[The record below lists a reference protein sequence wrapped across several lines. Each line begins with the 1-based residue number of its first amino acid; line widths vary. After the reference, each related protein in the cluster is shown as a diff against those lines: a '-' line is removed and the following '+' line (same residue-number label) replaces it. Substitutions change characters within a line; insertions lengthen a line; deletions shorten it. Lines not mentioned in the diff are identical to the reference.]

1 MVKKNCIENLRD
13 ELNIEGV
20 AIEIYDSNGNILL
33 DIEEELNKPFTKEY
47 IISGYKTMIYIDSN
61 IYKDS
66 LESVSNIVVHLV
78 KEKLKNICLM
88 FKLDDLN
95 TFNFRIAETVP
106 DAILVFDNNGYVKYF
121 NEKAL
126 EFIEVPK
133 DEITKRPLQD
143 FYSTKLKVVEV
154 LKNGSP
160 VFNKE
165 IFVRTKEG
173 KKRRLLKTILPIV
186 DGDGKVVGALDKI
199 KEINT
204 ATKFINNMS
213 GYSARFTFED
223 IIHKSEKMAKT
234 IKIAKAGSN
243 TDMTVLIQGESGTGK
258 ELFAH
263 AIHNNSS
270 KASKP
275 FVILDCSTIPKELV
289 ESELFGYV
297 GGAFT
302 GAKKGGKL
310 GKFELAD
317 GGTIFLDEIGEMP
330 IDIQAKLL
338 RVLQS
343 GTFTRVGGNE
353 PIEVDIRV
361 IAATNRNLEEEV
373 KKKNFR
379 EDLYYRLN
387 MFSLEIPPLR
397 YRKEDIIK
405 LIDCFLEK
413 AATKLDK
420 KGITIS
426 NDALD
431 ILINYDWP
439 GNVRELENA
448 IFRAVNLCFEG
459 EILPVHLPEN
469 IIEKTEI
476 VVPVSEKKADKKSL
490 EDMEIKHILKLLE
503 ENGGNKKRTAE
514 ILGISRSTL
523 YRKLKKYG
531 VPL

>member
-1 MVKKNCIENLRD
+1 MDCYSYNRE
-13 ELNIEGV
+13 
-20 AIEIYDSNGNILL
+20 
-33 DIEEELNKPFTKEY
+33 
-47 IISGYKTMIYIDSN
+47 KT
-61 IYKDS
+61 
-66 LESVSNIVVHLV
+66 
-78 KEKLKNICLM
+78 
-88 FKLDDLN
+88 
-95 TFNFRIAETVP
+95 T
-106 DAILVFDNNGYVKYF
+106 
-121 NEKAL
+121 
-126 EFIEVPK
+126 
-133 DEITKRPLQD
+133 
-143 FYSTKLKVVEV
+143 
-154 LKNGSP
+154 
-160 VFNKE
+160 
-165 IFVRTKEG
+165 
-173 KKRRLLKTILPIV
+173 RR
-186 DGDGKVVGALDKI
+186 
-199 KEINT
+199 
-204 ATKFINNMS
+204 S
-213 GYSARFTFED
+213 R
-223 IIHKSEKMAKT
+223 
-234 IKIAKAGSN
+234 
-243 TDMTVLIQGESGTGK
+243 
-258 ELFAH
+258 LFA
-263 AIHNNSS
+263 N
-270 KASKP
+270 
-275 FVILDCSTIPKELV
+275 
-289 ESELFGYV
+289 
-297 GGAFT
+297 
-302 GAKKGGKL
+302 
-310 GKFELAD
+310 
-317 GGTIFLDEIGEMP
+317 FLDEIGEMP

-439 GNVRELENA
+439 GNVRELENV

-459 EILPVHLPEN
+459 EILPVHLPES
-469 IIEKTEI
+469 IVEKTEI
-476 VVPVSEKKADKKSL
+476 VVPVSGNKADKKSL
-490 EDMEIKHILKLLE
+490 EDMEIKHILELLE
-503 ENGGNKKRTAE
+503 ENNGNKKKTAE

>member
-1 MVKKNCIENLRD
+1 M
-13 ELNIEGV
+13 
-20 AIEIYDSNGNILL
+20 
-33 DIEEELNKPFTKEY
+33 
-47 IISGYKTMIYIDSN
+47 
-61 IYKDS
+61 
-66 LESVSNIVVHLV
+66 
-78 KEKLKNICLM
+78 
-88 FKLDDLN
+88 
-95 TFNFRIAETVP
+95 
-106 DAILVFDNNGYVKYF
+106 
-121 NEKAL
+121 
-126 EFIEVPK
+126 
-133 DEITKRPLQD
+133 
-143 FYSTKLKVVEV
+143 
-154 LKNGSP
+154 
-160 VFNKE
+160 
-165 IFVRTKEG
+165 
-173 KKRRLLKTILPIV
+173 
-186 DGDGKVVGALDKI
+186 DKI

-234 IKIAKAGSN
+234 IKIAKVGSN

-289 ESELFGYV
+289 ESELFGYAE
-297 GGAFT
+297 GAFT

-459 EILPVHLPEN
+459 EILPVHLPES
-469 IIEKTEI
+469 IVEKTEI
-476 VVPVSEKKADKKSL
+476 VVPVRGKKADKKSL
-490 EDMEIKHILKLLE
+490 EDMEIKHILELLE
-503 ENGGNKKRTAE
+503 ENNGNKKKTAE